1 MGSLTEK
8 VKGMGRGDLVL
19 CIGLGL
25 LAVAFLVVGRWDLSV
40 GVGVGAVLGWVL
52 LDPVRVTWAVFII
65 AFAIPVTIDFGYPTN
80 PSYTLLLLLF
90 VLAFWGRLLRAE
102 RDGWRR
108 NVILAGLVLP
118 LCGLISGL
126 VHWHGIKPI
135 VVGLSPLACVG
146 VLCWH
151 VIEEARRD
159 RQLIIRIAE
168 WLTWLSVPVAA
179 FAKYQ
184 TLTLSWPIFDQL
196 AYHWTYTSAFDATR
210 AVGISGH
217 PIIYGS
223 FAMAMALIALT
234 IKGRYWYVP
243 VVANLAGLVLSG
255 TRSAWVGIVLA
266 LALWLLLRWRA
277 ISWRGVGSAIL
288 IAVTA
293 LMFVAVKPSLFS
305 FVTAAAPSATWF
317 PGSPPTPAPA
327 PGSSTPTPG
336 SSSPTTGAADPV
348 GAAESRISDPLQ
360 SASANARFAR
370 ISVLW
375 DGITQDWSTV
385 VFGNGPEAN
394 VRYLERVAIGDGEAQ
409 VFDNTYLTFWYN
421 YGLLGLAGLL
431 SLLLVLWWRL
441 RSVVTRILLV
451 GIGAQ
456 IFFFDAWLWLGA
468 VAVFVLAVALAGAD
482 ASRSITGQSVPTP
495 RRQQSAQGRSLT
507 GLDAV

>member
-1 MGSLTEK
+1 MRSLAEK
-8 VKGMGRGDLVL
+8 VKGTGGLDRILG
-19 CIGLGL
+19 IGLSV

-40 GVGVGAVLGWVL
+40 GVAVGAVLGWVL
-52 LDPVRVTWAVFII
+52 LDAVRITWAVFIV

-90 VLAFWGRLLRAE
+90 VLAVWGRLLRAE

-108 NVILAGLVLP
+108 NVILAVLVLP

-126 VHWHGIKPI
+126 VHWHGAKPI
-135 VVGLSPLACVG
+135 VVGLAPLACVG

-159 RQLIIRIAE
+159 RQLITRIAE
-168 WLTWLSVPVAA
+168 WLTWFSVPVAA

-184 TLTLSWPIFDQL
+184 TITLSWPIFDQL

-234 IKGRYWYVP
+234 IRGKYWYVP
-243 VVANLAGLVLSG
+243 VVANLVGLVLSG

-266 LALWLLLRWRA
+266 LALWLLLQWRT

-288 IAVTA
+288 IAATA
-293 LMFVAVKPSLFS
+293 LMLVAVKPSVFS
-305 FVTAAAPSATWF
+305 FITTAAPGPTWF
-317 PGSPPTPAPA
+317 PGSPTAPTPAPGSGTSS
-327 PGSSTPTPG
+327 PGSSGPAKGP
-336 SSSPTTGAADPV
+336 ANPV

-370 ISVLW
+370 ISVVW
-375 DGITQDWSTV
+375 NGITKDWSTV
-385 VFGNGPEAN
+385 VFGNGPESN

-421 YGLLGLAGLL
+421 YGLLGLAGLV
-431 SLLLVLWWRL
+431 SLLTVLWWRL
-441 RSVVTRILLV
+441 RSVTTRILLV
-451 GIGAQ
+451 GLAAQ

-482 ASRSITGQSVPTP
+482 TRRST
-495 RRQQSAQGRSLT
+495 RQSAATPPRQWSAEGRSLT
-507 GLDAV
+507 R